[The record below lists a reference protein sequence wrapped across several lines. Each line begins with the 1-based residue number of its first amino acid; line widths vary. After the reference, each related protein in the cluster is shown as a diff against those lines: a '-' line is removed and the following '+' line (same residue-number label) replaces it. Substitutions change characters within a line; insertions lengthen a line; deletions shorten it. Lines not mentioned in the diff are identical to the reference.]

1 MGYKGY
7 KVVTPSNTEMA
18 DFYTNKTNVFDL
30 VENEYLVIQNSNEE
44 VIDKFCY
51 QHNEFKPIRFKTIKS
66 AISGEIKPRN
76 LEQELA
82 FNMLQD
88 EKTKIKVLTGPY
100 GSGKTMSMLAQ
111 AIELLNKGVFQ
122 KIVYVRN
129 NINVKDTM
137 ELGSLPGGV
146 VDKIYPYLMPMVD
159 QLGSQ
164 IILDDYIEKGKIEPV
179 HLGFLRG
186 RDLRHSL
193 IYCTEAQNL
202 SVDHMKLL
210 IGRVGEG
217 SELWCDGDFAAQVD
231 RSTFERS
238 NGLHTIVE
246 RLSGN
251 EYFGYVRL
259 KKSERSKVAALA
271 DLLD

>member
-1 MGYKGY
+1 MEYRGYKIIQLSEKEMEEFYSHKINLYRVLENEFLVIENENGDIVDKFIFQNGIFKPVRY
-7 KVVTPSNTEMA
+7 KV
-18 DFYTNKTNVFDL
+18 
-30 VENEYLVIQNSNEE
+30 
-44 VIDKFCY
+44 
-51 QHNEFKPIRFKTIKS
+51 IKS
-66 AISGEIKPRN
+66 LINGDIKPRN

-88 EKTKIKVLTGPY
+88 DQTKIKVLVGPY

-111 AIELLNKGVFQ
+111 GIELLNKGIFQ

-146 VDKIYPYLMPMVD
+146 IDKLYPYLAPMAD
-159 QLGSQ
+159 HLGGQLFLEQ
-164 IILDDYIEKGKIEPV
+164 YIENGKIDPI

-186 RDLRHSL
+186 RDLRNSL

-231 RSTFERS
+231 RATFERS
-238 NGLHTIVE
+238 NGLRTIVE
-246 RLSGN
+246 KLKGN

-259 KKSERSKVAALA
+259 KKSERSRVAALA